1 VPGPG
6 QTLDGASADEAAAVA
21 SAAARAAT
29 LAAATTATGAGTR
42 DAGSTA
48 GTTRASSGSGRADS
62 ADAAAGGK
70 KKSGHRPGRKAGS
83 LVVLVDGRLVV
94 YVERG
99 GKTVLTFGEPD
110 ERELALA
117 AGSLAATIRTRL
129 GKLAVERVDGE
140 FVLGTP
146 LGDALRD
153 AGFAPTPSGIRLRS

>member
-1 VPGPG
+1 MRLRTV
-6 QTLDGASADEAAAVA
+6 AA
-21 SAAARAAT
+21 
-29 LAAATTATGAGTR
+29 TATGAGER
-42 DAGSTA
+42 AEAGSAA
-48 GTTRASSGSGRADS
+48 GSTRASSGGDDRATSDTPGG
-62 ADAAAGGK
+62 AGGK

-117 AGSLAATIRTRL
+117 AGSLAATVRNRI

-140 FVLGTP
+140 FVLGTA

-153 AGFAPTPSGIRLRS
+153 AGFAPTPSGIRLRA

>member
-1 VPGPG
+1 G
-6 QTLDGASADEAAAVA
+6 AAAG
-21 SAAARAAT
+21 SGAAASGEC
-29 LAAATTATGAGTR
+29 GAGAPGA
-42 DAGSTA
+42 AGSA
-48 GTTRASSGSGRADS
+48 VDATRASSTAG
-62 ADAAAGGK
+62 AAEKGDTAGGAGAK
-70 KKSGHRPGRKAGS
+70 KRSGHRPGRKAGS

-117 AGSLAATIRTRL
+117 AASLAATVRTRL

-153 AGFAPTPSGIRLRS
+153 AGFAPTPSGVRLRS

>member
-1 VPGPG
+1 
-6 QTLDGASADEAAAVA
+6 

-29 LAAATTATGAGTR
+29 AAAATTATGAGTR
-42 DAGSTA
+42 AEAGSA
-48 GTTRASSGSGRADS
+48 GDATRASSGGSDRGTNDPSGG
-62 ADAAAGGK
+62 AGDK

-117 AGSLAATIRTRL
+117 AGSLAATVRNRI
-129 GKLAVERVDGE
+129 GKLAVERVDGT
-140 FVLGTP
+140 FVLGTA

-153 AGFAPTPSGIRLRS
+153 AGFAPTPSGIRLRA